1 MFITQKHLSRRT
13 ALKGLGVT
21 VALPLLEAMVPAR
34 TALAQTAAGGKIR
47 LAAIEMVHG
56 SAGATVIGL
65 QKNLWSPAATGRG
78 FDLTP
83 SSLAPL
89 TLEAKMT

>member
-21 VALPLLEAMVPAR
+21 MALPLLEAMVPAR
-34 TALAQTAAGGKIR
+34 TALAQTAAGGKVR

-56 SAGATVIGL
+56 SAGATVR
-65 QKNLWSPAATGRG
+65 PAEEHVVAGGRRHATS
-78 FDLTP
+78 T
-83 SSLAPL
+83 
-89 TLEAKMT
+89 